1 MSALTSKNH
10 NHHFT
15 IVDSNFAATE
25 DGSAI
30 KSWPAKPIE
39 RTMVRDERSGTPIP
53 NDRVILNFQYFGRHA
68 QTRRIE

>member
-1 MSALTSKNH
+1 MSALIGRNH

-39 RTMVRDERSGTPIP
+39 RTMVRDERSRTPIL
-53 NDRVILNFQYFGRHA
+53 NGRVILNFRDFGGHA
-68 QTRRIE
+68 QARRIE